1 MLIRVRRVRHLK
13 CWNILIVRGLPST
26 KFCENMKRI
35 AIKVGSNVLTRK
47 DGTLDITRM
56 SALTDQIAE
65 LHRRGVEV
73 ILVSSG
79 AVASGRS
86 EVHPDME
93 LDSVAARQIF
103 SAVGQA
109 KLMNRYYDLFR
120 SQGIVCG
127 QVLTTK
133 SSLEL
138 PEHYENQKG
147 CIESLLGCGIIP
159 IVNENDTISITELMF
174 TDNDE
179 LSGWMA
185 QMMSCDMLIILSNI
199 DGVYDG
205 DPLAESSRLIPVIHP
220 GADDLSGCIK
230 DEKSSFGR
238 GGMMTKC
245 GVALK
250 LAAEGMPVVIANGK
264 RDEVIVRIIDGDASL
279 TCTRF
284 VQL

>member
-1 MLIRVRRVRHLK
+1 MEFPTLEKDMTLK
-13 CWNILIVRGLPST
+13 
-26 KFCENMKRI
+26 NMKRI
-35 AIKVGSNVLTRK
+35 TIKVGSNVLTRP

-65 LHRRGVEV
+65 LHRRGLEI

-133 SSLEL
+133 YSLEL
-138 PEHYENQKG
+138 PQHYENQKS
-147 CIESLLGCGIIP
+147 CIESLLSCGVIP
-159 IVNENDTISITELMF
+159 IVNENDTISVTELMF

-185 QMMSCDMLIILSNI
+185 QMMLCDMLVILSNI
-199 DGVYDG
+199 DGIYDG
-205 DPLAESSRLIPVIHP
+205 DPSEPSSRLVKEVLPEAGDMSEYIQE
-220 GADDLSGCIK
+220 S
-230 DEKSSFGR
+230 KSSQGR

-245 GVALK
+245 NVARRV
-250 LAAEGMPVVIANGK
+250 AAEGMPVVIANGK
-264 RDEVIVRIIDGDASL
+264 REDVILRVVDGDPQL
-279 TCTRF
+279 PCTRF
-284 VQL
+284 VSM

>member
-1 MLIRVRRVRHLK
+1 
-13 CWNILIVRGLPST
+13 
-26 KFCENMKRI
+26 MKRI
-35 AIKVGSNVLTRK
+35 AIKVGSNVLTRV
-47 DGTLDITRM
+47 DGTLDVTRM
-56 SALTDQIAE
+56 SALTDQVAE
-65 LHRRGVEV
+65 LHRKGLEV

-109 KLMNRYYDLFR
+109 KLMNRYYDLFHCH
-120 SQGIVCG
+120 GISCG

-133 SSLEL
+133 YSLENSQ
-138 PEHYENQKG
+138 HYQNQKG
-147 CIESLLGCGIIP
+147 CIESLLSCGIIP

-185 QMMSCDMLIILSNI
+185 QMMSCEMLIILSNI
-199 DGVYDG
+199 DGLYDG
-205 DPLAESSRLIPVIHP
+205 DPSDPSSKLIAQVLPEAEDMSDYIQE
-220 GADDLSGCIK
+220 K
-230 DEKSSFGR
+230 KSSAGR

-245 GVALK
+245 NVARR
-250 LAAEGMPVVIANGK
+250 LAQGGIPVVIANGK
-264 RDEVIVRIIDGDASL
+264 RDDVIIRIIDGDDSL
-279 TCTRF
+279 PCTKF
-284 VQL
+284 LK

>member
-1 MLIRVRRVRHLK
+1 
-13 CWNILIVRGLPST
+13 
-26 KFCENMKRI
+26 MKRI
-35 AIKVGSNVLTRK
+35 TIKVGSNVLTRM

-65 LHRRGVEV
+65 LHRRGIEV

-120 SQGIVCG
+120 SPGIACG

-133 SSLEL
+133 SSLEI
-138 PEHYENQKG
+138 PQHYENQKG
-147 CIESLLGCGIIP
+147 CIEALLSCGIIP

-185 QMMSCDMLIILSNI
+185 QMMGCDMLVILSNI
-199 DGVYDG
+199 DGIYDG
-205 DPLAESSRLIPVIHP
+205 DPASPESRVIREIRP
-220 GADDLSGCIK
+220 GFDDVSGYIR
-230 DEKSSFGR
+230 EQKSSQGR
-238 GGMMTKC
+238 GGMHTKC
-245 GVALK
+245 NVAYK
-250 LAAEGMPVVIANGK
+250 VAAEGMPVVIANGK
-264 RDEVIVRIIDGDASL
+264 REDVLLKIIDGDVSL
-279 TCTRF
+279 PCTRF
-284 VQL
+284 V

>member
-1 MLIRVRRVRHLK
+1 
-13 CWNILIVRGLPST
+13 
-26 KFCENMKRI
+26 MKRI
-35 AIKVGSNVLTRK
+35 AIKVGSNVLTRT

-120 SQGIVCG
+120 SHGISCG

-133 SSLEL
+133 SSLEI
-138 PEHYENQKG
+138 PQHYENQKG
-147 CIESLLGCGIIP
+147 CIESLLSCGIIP

-185 QMMSCDMLIILSNI
+185 EMMSCDMLIILSNI

-205 DPLAESSRLIPVIHP
+205 DPSEPSSALIPVISP
-220 GADDLSGCIK
+220 EKDDLDGYIRTS
-230 DEKSSFGR
+230 KSSFGR
-238 GGMMTKC
+238 GGMHTKC
-245 GVALK
+245 SVARR
-250 LAAEGMPVVIANGK
+250 LAAGGMPVVIANGK
-264 RDEVIVRIIDGDASL
+264 RDNVIVRVIDADETL
-279 TCTRF
+279 PCTKF
-284 VQL
+284 QTL

>member
-1 MLIRVRRVRHLK
+1 
-13 CWNILIVRGLPST
+13 
-26 KFCENMKRI
+26 MKRI
-35 AIKVGSNVLTRK
+35 AIKVGSNVLTRN

-56 SALTDQIAE
+56 SSLTDQIAE
-65 LHRRGVEV
+65 LHRRGIEV

-147 CIESLLGCGIIP
+147 CIESLLSCGIIP

-185 QMMSCDMLIILSNI
+185 QMMSCDMLVILSNI

-205 DPLAESSRLIPVIHP
+205 DPTDPSSSLIGEIRPDSEDLA
-220 GADDLSGCIK
+220 GYIK

-238 GGMMTKC
+238 GGMHTKC
-245 GVALK
+245 GVARR
-250 LAAEGMPVVIANGK
+250 LASEGMRVIIANGK
-264 RDEVIVRIIDGDASL
+264 RDDVIVRIIDGDPSIP
-279 TCTRF
+279 CTRF
-284 VQL
+284 VPAV

>member
-1 MLIRVRRVRHLK
+1 
-13 CWNILIVRGLPST
+13 
-26 KFCENMKRI
+26 MKRI
-35 AIKVGSNVLTRK
+35 TIKVGSNVLTRM

-65 LHRRGVEV
+65 LHRRGIEV

-120 SQGIVCG
+120 SHGIACG

-133 SSLEL
+133 SSLEI
-138 PEHYENQKG
+138 PQHYENQKG
-147 CIESLLGCGIIP
+147 CIEALLSCGIIP

-185 QMMSCDMLIILSNI
+185 QMMGCDMLVILSNI

-205 DPLAESSRLIPVIHP
+205 DPSLPESRVISEIRT
-220 GADDLSGCIK
+220 GADDVSGYIR
-230 DEKSSFGR
+230 DQKSSNGR
-238 GGMMTKC
+238 GGMHTKC
-245 GVALK
+245 NVACK
-250 LAAEGMPVVIANGK
+250 VAAEGMPVVIANGK
-264 RDEVIVRIIDGDASL
+264 REDVLLKVIDGDVSL
-279 TCTRF
+279 PCTRF
-284 VQL
+284 V

>member
-1 MLIRVRRVRHLK
+1 
-13 CWNILIVRGLPST
+13 
-26 KFCENMKRI
+26 MKRI
-35 AIKVGSNVLTRK
+35 AIKVGSNVLTRA
-47 DGTLDITRM
+47 DGTLDVTRM
-56 SALTDQIAE
+56 SALTDQVAE
-65 LHRRGVEV
+65 LHRKGLEV

-109 KLMNRYYDLFR
+109 KLMNRYYDLFHCH
-120 SQGIVCG
+120 GISCG

-133 SSLEL
+133 YSLENSQ
-138 PEHYENQKG
+138 HYQNQKG
-147 CIESLLGCGIIP
+147 CIESLLSCGIIP

-185 QMMSCDMLIILSNI
+185 QMMSCEMLIILSNI
-199 DGVYDG
+199 DGLYDG
-205 DPLAESSRLIPVIHP
+205 DPSDQSSKLIAQVLPEAEDMSDYIQE
-220 GADDLSGCIK
+220 K
-230 DEKSSFGR
+230 KSSAGR

-245 GVALK
+245 NVARR
-250 LAAEGMPVVIANGK
+250 LAQGGIPVVIANGK
-264 RDEVIVRIIDGDASL
+264 RDDVIIRIIDGDDSL
-279 TCTRF
+279 PCTKF
-284 VQL
+284 LK

>member
-1 MLIRVRRVRHLK
+1 
-13 CWNILIVRGLPST
+13 
-26 KFCENMKRI
+26 MKRI

-56 SALTDQIAE
+56 SSLTDQIAE

-120 SQGIVCG
+120 SHGIACG

-133 SSLEL
+133 YSLEL
-138 PEHYENQKG
+138 PQHYENQKG
-147 CIESLLGCGIIP
+147 CIESLLSCGIIP

-185 QMMSCDMLIILSNI
+185 QMMACDMLVILSNI

-205 DPLAESSRLIPVIHP
+205 DPSSESSRLVREVLP
-220 GADDLSGCIK
+220 GSDDVSGYIK
-230 DEKSSFGR
+230 DEKSSCGR
-238 GGMMTKC
+238 GGMHTKC
-245 GVALK
+245 SVALK
-250 LAAEGMPVVIANGK
+250 VASEGMPVVIANGK
-264 RDEVIVRIIDGDASL
+264 REDVILRVVDCDEAL
-279 TCTRF
+279 PCTRF
-284 VQL
+284 LPSSR

>member
-1 MLIRVRRVRHLK
+1 
-13 CWNILIVRGLPST
+13 
-26 KFCENMKRI
+26 MKRI

-56 SALTDQIAE
+56 SSLTDQIAE

-120 SQGIVCG
+120 SHGIACG

-133 SSLEL
+133 YSLEL
-138 PEHYENQKG
+138 PQHYENQKG
-147 CIESLLGCGIIP
+147 CIESLLSCGIIP

-185 QMMSCDMLIILSNI
+185 QMMACDMLVILSNI
-199 DGVYDG
+199 DG
-205 DPLAESSRLIPVIHP
+205 
-220 GADDLSGCIK
+220 
-230 DEKSSFGR
+230 
-238 GGMMTKC
+238 
-245 GVALK
+245 GV
-250 LAAEGMPVVIANGK
+250 
-264 RDEVIVRIIDGDASL
+264 
-279 TCTRF
+279 
-284 VQL
+284 

>member
-1 MLIRVRRVRHLK
+1 
-13 CWNILIVRGLPST
+13 
-26 KFCENMKRI
+26 MKRI

-56 SALTDQIAE
+56 SSLTDQIAE

-120 SQGIVCG
+120 SHGIACG

-133 SSLEL
+133 YSLEL
-138 PEHYENQKG
+138 PQHYENQKG
-147 CIESLLGCGIIP
+147 CIESLLSCGIIP

-185 QMMSCDMLIILSNI
+185 QMMSCDMLVILSNI

-205 DPLAESSRLIPVIHP
+205 DPSSDSSRLVREVLP
-220 GADDLSGCIK
+220 GSDDVSGYIK
-230 DEKSSFGR
+230 DEKSSCGR
-238 GGMMTKC
+238 GGMHTKC
-245 GVALK
+245 SVALK
-250 LAAEGMPVVIANGK
+250 VASEGMPVVIANGK
-264 RDEVIVRIIDGDASL
+264 REDVILRVVDCDEAL
-279 TCTRF
+279 PCTRF
-284 VQL
+284 LPSSR

>member
-1 MLIRVRRVRHLK
+1 M
-13 CWNILIVRGLPST
+13 
-26 KFCENMKRI
+26 NMKRI

-120 SQGIVCG
+120 SQGIICG

-138 PEHYENQKG
+138 PEHYENQRG
-147 CIESLLGCGIIP
+147 CIESLLSCGIIP

-205 DPLAESSRLIPVIHP
+205 DPSVESSRLIAQIRP
-220 GADDLSGCIK
+220 GDDYLSGCIK

-250 LAAEGMPVVIANGK
+250 LAGEGMPVVIACGK
-264 RDEVIVRIIDGDASL
+264 RDDVILRIIDGDSEL
-279 TCTRF
+279 PCTRF
-284 VQL
+284 VPEKI

>member
-1 MLIRVRRVRHLK
+1 
-13 CWNILIVRGLPST
+13 
-26 KFCENMKRI
+26 MKRI

-56 SALTDQIAE
+56 SSLTDQIAE

-120 SQGIVCG
+120 SHGIACG

-133 SSLEL
+133 YSLEL
-138 PEHYENQKG
+138 PQHYENQKG
-147 CIESLLGCGIIP
+147 CIESLLSCGIIP

-174 TDNDE
+174 TYNDE

-185 QMMSCDMLIILSNI
+185 QMMSCDMLVILSNI

-205 DPLAESSRLIPVIHP
+205 DPSSDSSRLVREVLP
-220 GADDLSGCIK
+220 GSDDVSGYIK
-230 DEKSSFGR
+230 DEKSSCGR
-238 GGMMTKC
+238 GGMHTKC
-245 GVALK
+245 SVALK
-250 LAAEGMPVVIANGK
+250 VASEGMPVVIANGK
-264 RDEVIVRIIDGDASL
+264 REDVILRVVDCDEAL
-279 TCTRF
+279 PCTRF
-284 VQL
+284 LPSSR

>member
-1 MLIRVRRVRHLK
+1 
-13 CWNILIVRGLPST
+13 
-26 KFCENMKRI
+26 MKRI
-35 AIKVGSNVLTRK
+35 TIKVGSNVLTRM

-65 LHRRGVEV
+65 LHRRGIEV

-120 SQGIVCG
+120 SHGIACG

-133 SSLEL
+133 SSLEI
-138 PEHYENQKG
+138 PQHYENQKG
-147 CIESLLGCGIIP
+147 CIEALLSCGIIP

-185 QMMSCDMLIILSNI
+185 QMMGCDMLVILSNI
-199 DGVYDG
+199 DGIYDG
-205 DPLAESSRLIPVIHP
+205 DPASPESRVIREIRP
-220 GADDLSGCIK
+220 GFDDVSGYIR
-230 DEKSSFGR
+230 EQKSSQGR
-238 GGMMTKC
+238 GGMHTKC
-245 GVALK
+245 NVAYK
-250 LAAEGMPVVIANGK
+250 VAAEGMPVVIANGK
-264 RDEVIVRIIDGDASL
+264 REDVLLKIIDGDVSL
-279 TCTRF
+279 PCTRF
-284 VQL
+284 V

>member
-1 MLIRVRRVRHLK
+1 
-13 CWNILIVRGLPST
+13 
-26 KFCENMKRI
+26 MKRI

-56 SALTDQIAE
+56 SSLTDQIAE

-120 SQGIVCG
+120 SHGIACG

-133 SSLEL
+133 YSLEL
-138 PEHYENQKG
+138 PQHYENQKG
-147 CIESLLGCGIIP
+147 CIESLLSCGIIP

-185 QMMSCDMLIILSNI
+185 QMMSCDMLVILSNI

-205 DPLAESSRLIPVIHP
+205 DPSSDSSRLVSEVLP
-220 GADDLSGCIK
+220 GSDDVSGYIK
-230 DEKSSFGR
+230 DEKSSCGR
-238 GGMMTKC
+238 GGMHTKC
-245 GVALK
+245 SVALK
-250 LAAEGMPVVIANGK
+250 VASEGMPVVIANGK
-264 RDEVIVRIIDGDASL
+264 REDVILRVVDCDEAL
-279 TCTRF
+279 PCTRF
-284 VQL
+284 LPSSR

>member
-1 MLIRVRRVRHLK
+1 M
-13 CWNILIVRGLPST
+13 
-26 KFCENMKRI
+26 FEMKRI
-35 AIKVGSNVLTRK
+35 TIKVGSNVLTRR

-56 SALTDQIAE
+56 SSLTDQIAE
-65 LHRRGVEV
+65 LHRRGMEI

-109 KLMNRYYDLFR
+109 KLMNRYYDLFHCH
-120 SQGIVCG
+120 GIACG

-133 SSLEL
+133 SSLEI
-138 PEHYENQKG
+138 PQHYQNQKG
-147 CIESLLGCGIIP
+147 CIESLLSCGIIP

-185 QMMSCDMLIILSNI
+185 QMMSCDLLLILSNI

-205 DPLAESSRLIPVIHP
+205 DPSDPSSSLVAEVLPE
-220 GADDLSGCIK
+220 SGDMSEYIQ
-230 DEKSSFGR
+230 ENKSSFGR

-245 GVALK
+245 NVASR
-250 LAAEGMPVVIANGK
+250 LAREGMPVVIANGK
-264 RDEVIVRIIDGDASL
+264 REDVILRVVDGDTSL
-279 TCTRF
+279 PCTRF
-284 VQL
+284 IAVK

>member
-1 MLIRVRRVRHLK
+1 
-13 CWNILIVRGLPST
+13 
-26 KFCENMKRI
+26 MKRI

-56 SALTDQIAE
+56 SSLTDQIAE

-120 SQGIVCG
+120 SHGIACG

-133 SSLEL
+133 YSLEL
-138 PEHYENQKG
+138 PQHYENQKG
-147 CIESLLGCGIIP
+147 CIESLLSCGIIP

-185 QMMSCDMLIILSNI
+185 QMMSCDMLVILSNI

-205 DPLAESSRLIPVIHP
+205 DPSSDSSRLVREVLPDS
-220 GADDLSGCIK
+220 DDVSGYIK
-230 DEKSSFGR
+230 DEKSSCGR
-238 GGMMTKC
+238 GGMHTKC
-245 GVALK
+245 SVALK
-250 LAAEGMPVVIANGK
+250 VASEGMPVVIANGK
-264 RDEVIVRIIDGDASL
+264 REDVILRVVDCDEAL
-279 TCTRF
+279 PCTRF
-284 VQL
+284 LPSSR

>member
-1 MLIRVRRVRHLK
+1 
-13 CWNILIVRGLPST
+13 
-26 KFCENMKRI
+26 MKRI
-35 AIKVGSNVLTRK
+35 TIKVGSNVLTRK

-65 LHRRGVEV
+65 LHRRGMEV

-120 SQGIVCG
+120 SHGIACG

-133 SSLEL
+133 SSLEI
-138 PEHYENQKG
+138 PQHYENQKG
-147 CIESLLGCGIIP
+147 CMEALLSCGIIP
-159 IVNENDTISITELMF
+159 VVNENDTISITELMF

-185 QMMSCDMLIILSNI
+185 QMMGCDMLIILSNI
-199 DGVYDG
+199 DGIYDG
-205 DPLAESSRLIPVIHP
+205 DPASADSKVIREIRP
-220 GADDLSGCIK
+220 GCDDVSGYIR
-230 DEKSSFGR
+230 EQKSSQGR
-238 GGMMTKC
+238 GGMHTKC
-245 GVALK
+245 NVAYK
-250 LAAEGMPVVIANGK
+250 VASEGMPVVIANGRREDVLLRVID
-264 RDEVIVRIIDGDASL
+264 RDISL
-279 TCTRF
+279 PCTRF
-284 VQL
+284 V

>member
-1 MLIRVRRVRHLK
+1 
-13 CWNILIVRGLPST
+13 
-26 KFCENMKRI
+26 MKRI

-147 CIESLLGCGIIP
+147 CIESLLWCGIIP

-205 DPLAESSRLIPVIHP
+205 DPSAQSSRLIPQIRP

-250 LAAEGMPVVIANGK
+250 LAGEGMPVVIACGR
-264 RDEVIVRIIDGDASL
+264 RDDVILRIIDGDSEL
-279 TCTRF
+279 PCTRF
-284 VQL
+284 VPVR

>member
-1 MLIRVRRVRHLK
+1 
-13 CWNILIVRGLPST
+13 
-26 KFCENMKRI
+26 MKRI
-35 AIKVGSNVLTRK
+35 TIKVGSNVLTRP

-56 SALTDQIAE
+56 SAITDQIAE
-65 LHRRGVEV
+65 LHRRGLEV

-109 KLMNRYYDLFR
+109 KLMNRYYDLFHCH
-120 SQGIVCG
+120 GISCG

-133 SSLEL
+133 DSLEN
-138 PEHYENQKG
+138 PQHYQNQKG
-147 CIESLLGCGIIP
+147 CMESLLACGIIP

-185 QMMSCDMLIILSNI
+185 QMMDCDMLVILSNI
-199 DGVYDG
+199 DGLYDG
-205 DPLAESSRLIPVIHP
+205 DPSNPASSLIREVLPESE
-220 GADDLSGCIK
+220 DLSECIQ
-230 DEKSSFGR
+230 EAKSSYGR
-238 GGMMTKC
+238 GGMHTKC
-245 GVALK
+245 GVARRV
-250 LAAEGMPVVIANGK
+250 AQGGMPVIIANGR
-264 RDEVIVRIIDGDASL
+264 RDNVILRVVDADDSL
-279 TCTRF
+279 PCTRF
-284 VQL
+284 LPA

>member
-1 MLIRVRRVRHLK
+1 
-13 CWNILIVRGLPST
+13 
-26 KFCENMKRI
+26 MKRI
-35 AIKVGSNVLTRK
+35 TIKVGSNVLTRA

-65 LHRRGVEV
+65 LHRRGLEI

-79 AVASGRS
+79 AVASGRG

-133 SSLEL
+133 YSLEL
-138 PEHYENQKG
+138 PQHYENQRN
-147 CIESLLGCGIIP
+147 CIESLLSCGIIP
-159 IVNENDTISITELMF
+159 IVNENDTISVTELMF

-185 QMMSCDMLIILSNI
+185 QMMSCDMLVILSNI
-199 DGVYDG
+199 DGLYDG
-205 DPLAESSRLIPVIHP
+205 DPSSPASRLISEVRPD
-220 GADDLSGCIK
+220 AEDMSGYVR
-230 DEKSSFGR
+230 ESKSATGR

-245 GVALK
+245 SVALRV
-250 LAAEGMPVVIANGK
+250 AREGMPVVIANGK
-264 RDEVIVRIIDGDASL
+264 REDVILRVVDGDPQL
-279 TCTRF
+279 PCTRF
-284 VQL
+284 VPSPTC

>member
-1 MLIRVRRVRHLK
+1 
-13 CWNILIVRGLPST
+13 
-26 KFCENMKRI
+26 MKRI

-47 DGTLDITRM
+47 DGTLDVTRM

-138 PEHYENQKG
+138 PGHYENQKG
-147 CIESLLGCGIIP
+147 CIEALLGCGIIP

-185 QMMSCDMLIILSNI
+185 QMMSCDMLMILSNI
-199 DGVYDG
+199 DGIYDG
-205 DPLAESSRLIPVIHP
+205 DPSDSSSRLISEILP
-220 GADDLSGCIK
+220 DSGDMSAYIQ
-230 DEKSSFGR
+230 EGRSSHGR

-245 GVALK
+245 SVARRV
-250 LAAEGMPVVIANGK
+250 AADGMPVVIANGK
-264 RDEVIVRIIDGDASL
+264 REDVILRIIDGDQEL
-279 TCTRF
+279 PCTRF
-284 VQL
+284 LPA

>member
-1 MLIRVRRVRHLK
+1 
-13 CWNILIVRGLPST
+13 
-26 KFCENMKRI
+26 MKRI

-120 SQGIVCG
+120 SHGISCG

-133 SSLEL
+133 SSLEI
-138 PEHYENQKG
+138 PQHYENQKG
-147 CIESLLGCGIIP
+147 CIESLLSCGIIP

-185 QMMSCDMLIILSNI
+185 EMMSCDMLIILSNI

-205 DPLAESSRLIPVIHP
+205 DPSSPSSTLITTISPEK
-220 GADDLSGCIK
+220 DDIEGYIQAS
-230 DEKSSFGR
+230 KSSFGR
-238 GGMMTKC
+238 GGMHTKC
-245 GVALK
+245 SVARRV
-250 LAAEGMPVVIANGK
+250 AATGMPVVIANGK
-264 RDEVIVRIIDGDASL
+264 RDNVIVRIIDGDETL
-279 TCTRF
+279 PCTKF
-284 VQL
+284 HTL

>member
-1 MLIRVRRVRHLK
+1 
-13 CWNILIVRGLPST
+13 
-26 KFCENMKRI
+26 MKRI

-56 SALTDQIAE
+56 SSLTDQIAE

-120 SQGIVCG
+120 SHGIACG

-133 SSLEL
+133 YSLEL
-138 PEHYENQKG
+138 PQHYENQKG
-147 CIESLLGCGIIP
+147 CIESLLSCGIIP

-185 QMMSCDMLIILSNI
+185 QMMVCDMLVILSNI

-205 DPLAESSRLIPVIHP
+205 DPSSESSRLVREVLP
-220 GADDLSGCIK
+220 GSDDVSGYIK
-230 DEKSSFGR
+230 DEKSSCGR
-238 GGMMTKC
+238 GGMHTKC
-245 GVALK
+245 SVALK
-250 LAAEGMPVVIANGK
+250 VASEGMPVVIANGK
-264 RDEVIVRIIDGDASL
+264 REDVILRVVDCDEAL
-279 TCTRF
+279 PCTRF
-284 VQL
+284 LPSSR

>member
-1 MLIRVRRVRHLK
+1 
-13 CWNILIVRGLPST
+13 
-26 KFCENMKRI
+26 MKRI

-56 SALTDQIAE
+56 SSLTDQIAE

-120 SQGIVCG
+120 SHGIACG

-133 SSLEL
+133 YSLEL
-138 PEHYENQKG
+138 PQHYENQKG
-147 CIESLLGCGIIP
+147 CIESLLSCGIIP
-159 IVNENDTISITELMF
+159 IVNENDTISITELMC

-185 QMMSCDMLIILSNI
+185 QRMSCDMLVILSNI

-205 DPLAESSRLIPVIHP
+205 DPSSDSSRLVREVLP
-220 GADDLSGCIK
+220 GSDDVSGYIK
-230 DEKSSFGR
+230 DEKSSCGR
-238 GGMMTKC
+238 GGMHTKC
-245 GVALK
+245 SVALK
-250 LAAEGMPVVIANGK
+250 VASEGMPVVIANGK
-264 RDEVIVRIIDGDASL
+264 REDVILRVVDCDESL
-279 TCTRF
+279 PCTRF
-284 VQL
+284 LPTSR

>member
-1 MLIRVRRVRHLK
+1 
-13 CWNILIVRGLPST
+13 
-26 KFCENMKRI
+26 MKRI

-56 SALTDQIAE
+56 SSLTDQIAE

-120 SQGIVCG
+120 SHGIACG

-133 SSLEL
+133 YSLEL
-138 PEHYENQKG
+138 PQHYENQKG
-147 CIESLLGCGIIP
+147 CIESLLSCGIIP

-185 QMMSCDMLIILSNI
+185 QMMSCDMLVILSNI

-205 DPLAESSRLIPVIHP
+205 DPSSDSSRLVREVLP
-220 GADDLSGCIK
+220 GSDDVSGYIK
-230 DEKSSFGR
+230 DEKSSCGR
-238 GGMMTKC
+238 GGMHTKC
-245 GVALK
+245 SVALK
-250 LAAEGMPVVIANGK
+250 VASEGMPVVIANGK
-264 RDEVIVRIIDGDASL
+264 REDVILRVVDCDESL
-279 TCTRF
+279 PCTRF
-284 VQL
+284 LPTSR

>member
-1 MLIRVRRVRHLK
+1 
-13 CWNILIVRGLPST
+13 
-26 KFCENMKRI
+26 MKRI
-35 AIKVGSNVLTRK
+35 AIKVGSNVLTRA

-56 SALTDQIAE
+56 SALTDQIAQ
-65 LHRRGVEV
+65 LHRRGIEV

-109 KLMNRYYDLFR
+109 KLMNRYYDLFHCH
-120 SQGIVCG
+120 GIACG

-138 PEHYENQKG
+138 PQHYENQKG
-147 CIESLLGCGIIP
+147 CIESLLSCGIIP

-185 QMMSCDMLIILSNI
+185 QMMTCDMLIILSNI
-199 DGVYDG
+199 DGLYDG
-205 DPLAESSRLIPVIHP
+205 DPSDPTSSLIREVQPESE
-220 GADDLSGCIK
+220 DMSGYIK
-230 DEKSSFGR
+230 EAKSSCGR
-238 GGMMTKC
+238 GGMHTKC
-245 GVALK
+245 GVARRVAK
-250 LAAEGMPVVIANGK
+250 DGMPVIIANGR
-264 RDEVIVRIIDGDASL
+264 RDDVILRIVDMDDTL
-279 TCTRF
+279 PCTRF
-284 VQL
+284 IPASLI

>member
-1 MLIRVRRVRHLK
+1 
-13 CWNILIVRGLPST
+13 
-26 KFCENMKRI
+26 MKRI
-35 AIKVGSNVLTRK
+35 AIKVGSNVLTRA
-47 DGTLDITRM
+47 DGTLDVTRM
-56 SALTDQIAE
+56 SALTDQVSE
-65 LHRRGVEV
+65 LHRRGFEV

-147 CIESLLGCGIIP
+147 CIESLLSCGIIP
-159 IVNENDTISITELMF
+159 IVNENDTISVTELMF

-205 DPLAESSRLIPVIHP
+205 DPALESSRLIPEIHP
-220 GADDLSGCIK
+220 QSDDLSGYIQ
-230 DEKSSFGR
+230 EAKSSCGR
-238 GGMMTKC
+238 GGMITKC
-245 GVALK
+245 GVALR
-250 LAAEGMPVVIANGK
+250 LSGEGMPVVIANGR
-264 RDEVIVRIIDGDASL
+264 RDDVILRVIDGDSAL
-279 TCTRF
+279 PCTRF
-284 VQL
+284 LPQ

>member
-1 MLIRVRRVRHLK
+1 
-13 CWNILIVRGLPST
+13 
-26 KFCENMKRI
+26 MKRI
-35 AIKVGSNVLTRK
+35 AIKVGSNVLTRA

-56 SALTDQIAE
+56 SALTDQVAE
-65 LHRRGVEV
+65 LHARGLEV

-109 KLMNRYYDLFR
+109 KLMNRYYDLFHCH
-120 SQGIVCG
+120 GISCG

-133 SSLEL
+133 YSLEN
-138 PEHYENQKG
+138 PQHYQNQKG
-147 CIESLLGCGIIP
+147 CIESLLACGIIP

-185 QMMSCDMLIILSNI
+185 QMMSCEMLIILSNI
-199 DGVYDG
+199 DGLYDG
-205 DPLAESSRLIPVIHP
+205 DPSDPSSKLIAQVLPEAE
-220 GADDLSGCIK
+220 DMSGYIQEK
-230 DEKSSFGR
+230 KSSAGR

-245 GVALK
+245 NVARR
-250 LAAEGMPVVIANGK
+250 LAQDGIPVVIANGK
-264 RDEVIVRIIDGDASL
+264 RDNVIIRVIDGDDSL
-279 TCTRF
+279 PCTKF
-284 VQL
+284 LK

>member
-1 MLIRVRRVRHLK
+1 
-13 CWNILIVRGLPST
+13 
-26 KFCENMKRI
+26 MKRI
-35 AIKVGSNVLTRK
+35 AIKVGSNVLTRA

-56 SALTDQIAE
+56 SALTDQIAQ
-65 LHRRGVEV
+65 LHRRGIEV

-103 SAVGQA
+103 SSVGQA
-109 KLMNRYYDLFR
+109 KLMNRYYDLFHCH
-120 SQGIVCG
+120 GIACG

-138 PEHYENQKG
+138 PQHYENQKG
-147 CIESLLGCGIIP
+147 CIESLLSCGIIP

-185 QMMSCDMLIILSNI
+185 QMMSCDMLLILSNI
-199 DGVYDG
+199 DGLYDG
-205 DPLAESSRLIPVIHP
+205 NPSEPTSKLISEILPESGDMSEYIQE
-220 GADDLSGCIK
+220 G
-230 DEKSSFGR
+230 KSSFGR

-245 GVALK
+245 NVARR

-264 RDEVIVRIIDGDASL
+264 REDVILRVVDGDASL
-279 TCTRF
+279 PCTRF
-284 VQL
+284 IAMRDEN

>member
-1 MLIRVRRVRHLK
+1 M
-13 CWNILIVRGLPST
+13 
-26 KFCENMKRI
+26 FEMMKRI
-35 AIKVGSNVLTRK
+35 AVKVGSNVLTRK

-65 LHRRGVEV
+65 LHRRGIEV

-86 EVHPDME
+86 EVYPDME

-147 CIESLLGCGIIP
+147 CIESLLSCGIIP

-199 DGVYDG
+199 DGIYDG
-205 DPLAESSRLIPVIHP
+205 DPSLETSSLIREVHP
-220 GADDLSGCIK
+220 GCDDVSGYIK
-230 DEKSSFGR
+230 DSKSSLGR
-238 GGMMTKC
+238 GGMHTKC
-245 GVALK
+245 NVALK
-250 LAAEGMPVVIANGK
+250 VAQGGMPVVIANGK
-264 RDEVIVRIIDGDASL
+264 RENVIIRIADADVSL
-279 TCTRF
+279 PCTRF
-284 VQL
+284 VPQA

>member
-1 MLIRVRRVRHLK
+1 
-13 CWNILIVRGLPST
+13 
-26 KFCENMKRI
+26 MKRI
-35 AIKVGSNVLTRK
+35 AIKVGSNVLTRA
-47 DGTLDITRM
+47 DGTLDVTRM
-56 SALTDQIAE
+56 SALTDQVAE
-65 LHRRGVEV
+65 LHRRGYEV

-120 SQGIVCG
+120 CHGISCG

-133 SSLEL
+133 YSLEN
-138 PEHYENQKG
+138 PQHYQNQKG
-147 CIESLLGCGIIP
+147 CIESLLSCGIIP

-199 DGVYDG
+199 DGLYDG
-205 DPLAESSRLIPVIHP
+205 DPSDPASRLITEVLPEAGDMSDYIQE
-220 GADDLSGCIK
+220 K
-230 DEKSSFGR
+230 KSSAGR
-238 GGMMTKC
+238 GGMVTKC
-245 GVALK
+245 NVARR
-250 LAAEGMPVVIANGK
+250 LAQGGTPVVIANGK
-264 RDEVIVRIIDGDASL
+264 RDDVIIRIIDGDGSL
-279 TCTRF
+279 PCTKF
-284 VQL
+284 LK

>member
-1 MLIRVRRVRHLK
+1 M
-13 CWNILIVRGLPST
+13 
-26 KFCENMKRI
+26 MKRI

-120 SQGIVCG
+120 SHGISCG

-133 SSLEL
+133 SSLEI
-138 PEHYENQKG
+138 PQHYENQKG
-147 CIESLLGCGIIP
+147 CIESLLSCGIIP

-185 QMMSCDMLIILSNI
+185 EMMSCDMLIILSNI

-205 DPLAESSRLIPVIHP
+205 DPSSPSSTLISVISP
-220 GADDLSGCIK
+220 EKDDVEGYIQTS
-230 DEKSSFGR
+230 KSSFGR
-238 GGMMTKC
+238 GGMHTKC
-245 GVALK
+245 SVARRV
-250 LAAEGMPVVIANGK
+250 AAAGMPVVIANGK
-264 RDEVIVRIIDGDASL
+264 RDNVIVRIIDGDETL
-279 TCTRF
+279 PCTKF
-284 VQL
+284 QTL

>member
-1 MLIRVRRVRHLK
+1 
-13 CWNILIVRGLPST
+13 
-26 KFCENMKRI
+26 MKRI

-65 LHRRGVEV
+65 LHRRGIEV

-86 EVHPDME
+86 EIHPDME

-120 SQGIVCG
+120 SQGIICG

-138 PEHYENQKG
+138 PDHYENQKG
-147 CIESLLGCGIIP
+147 CIEALLSCGVIP

-185 QMMSCDMLIILSNI
+185 QMMSCDMLVILSNI

-205 DPLAESSRLIPVIHP
+205 DPASESSRLIPEILP
-220 GADDLSGCIK
+220 DSDDVAGYIK
-230 DEKSSFGR
+230 ESKSSFGR
-238 GGMMTKC
+238 GGMHTKC

-250 LAAEGMPVVIANGK
+250 LASERMPVVIANGK
-264 RDEVIVRIIDGDASL
+264 RDDVILRIIDGDPDL
-279 TCTRF
+279 PCTRF
-284 VQL
+284 VPASVHKNGHFHGQK

>member
-1 MLIRVRRVRHLK
+1 
-13 CWNILIVRGLPST
+13 
-26 KFCENMKRI
+26 MKRI
-35 AIKVGSNVLTRK
+35 AIKVGSNVLTRA

-56 SALTDQIAE
+56 SALTDQIAQ
-65 LHRRGVEV
+65 LHRRGIEV

-109 KLMNRYYDLFR
+109 KLMNRYYDLFHCH
-120 SQGIVCG
+120 GIACG

-138 PEHYENQKG
+138 PQHYENQKG
-147 CIESLLGCGIIP
+147 CIESLLSCGIIP
-159 IVNENDTISITELMF
+159 IVNENDTISVTELMF

-185 QMMSCDMLIILSNI
+185 QMMSCDMLLILSNI

-205 DPLAESSRLIPVIHP
+205 DPSEPSSHLIPEIFP
-220 GADDLSGCIK
+220 EDGDMSEYIQEGR
-230 DEKSSFGR
+230 SSFGR

-245 GVALK
+245 NVARR
-250 LAAEGMPVVIANGK
+250 LAQDGMPVVIANGK
-264 RDEVIVRIIDGDASL
+264 REDVILHVVDGDASL
-279 TCTRF
+279 PCTRF
-284 VQL
+284 IALERR